1 MLKEEIHF
9 VQRLNKTTSEIWE
22 NCAMKKS
29 YSMAETEI
37 KSVRKWHKV
46 AMAIWED
53 AARKNIEKV
62 TNKVV

>member
-1 MLKEEIHF
+1 
-9 VQRLNKTTSEIWE
+9 
-22 NCAMKKS
+22 MKKS

-46 AMAIWED
+46 ALAIWED

-62 TNKVV
+62 TIKVV